1 MSNNPEPPTD
11 VKLSPRDIEAQ
22 TEKARL
28 EAIETKIGLKVKNK
42 KVAEKIQD
50 SSASSRRG
58 IINKKQRNESY
69 IRTIERVQN
78 ELPIADRL
86 FSKIIH
92 NIIIEK
98 ISDIIG
104 NIIARPNAM
113 LSGSVIAF
121 VLTLLTYTLSKT
133 IGYNLLGSETIL
145 AFILGWVL
153 GIIYDYL
160 RVLITGKKY

>member
-1 MSNNPEPPTD
+1 MSNNPEPPID

-42 KVAEKIQD
+42 VVKKIQD

-58 IINKKQRNESY
+58 ILNKKQRNESY
-69 IRTIERVQN
+69 ARTIERVQN

-113 LSGSVIAF
+113 LAGSVIAF

-133 IGYNLLGSETIL
+133 IGYNLSGSETIL